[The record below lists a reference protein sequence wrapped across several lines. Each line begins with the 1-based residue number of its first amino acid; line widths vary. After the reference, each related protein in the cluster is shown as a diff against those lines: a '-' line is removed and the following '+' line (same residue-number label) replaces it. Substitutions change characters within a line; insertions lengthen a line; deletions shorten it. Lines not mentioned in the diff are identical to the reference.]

1 MNKILCTLVVPV
13 VLAAAG
19 CTSAPINYYYLE
31 PLSSTE
37 APPSDFVARLAIE
50 EVRVPPYLDRFDI
63 VTQKQANSLEVSGVD
78 QWAEPLDDGFARVI
92 RSNLSHLLAENKVI
106 VVPADFTRAEA
117 EVSVYIS
124 RFEVDAAGTAVL
136 EAQWRILRTG
146 DDLEILFRR
155 SEHRQ
160 AVAGE
165 GYPAITVALNET
177 LHALS
182 RDIARGAAEEIDA
195 IGKLAR

>member
-1 MNKILCTLVVPV
+1 MKKILCALFVPV
-13 VLAAAG
+13 ALAVAG
-19 CTSAPINYYYLE
+19 CASAPINYYYLE
-31 PLSSTE
+31 PLSSDE
-37 APPSDFVARLAIE
+37 VSPSDYVARLAIE
-50 EVRVPPYLDRFDI
+50 EVRLPPYLDRFSI
-63 VTQKQANSLEVSGVD
+63 VTKEEGNSLKVSDVD
-78 QWAEPLDDGFARVI
+78 QWAEPLDDGFERVI
-92 RSNLSHLLAENKVI
+92 RSDLSHLLAENKMV
-106 VVPADFTRAEA
+106 VVPADFTSAEA

-177 LHALS
+177 LHGLS
-182 RDIARGAAEEIDA
+182 RDIARGANEQIDM
-195 IGKLAR
+195 IGKLAK